1 MEIPNG
7 MPALETLADEMSRV
21 TSAPDDGTEDIGGIM
36 FQLELASRLGTRYAP
51 PIEKPEPRTVAKSS
65 DDQLM
70 KRVFGFTKKATRIEK
85 IPALIAGGGF
95 WIREFDENDS
105 LFACYFSVDGE
116 ANDGELI
123 V

>member
-1 MEIPNG
+1 MEMHI
-7 MPALETLADEMSRV
+7 PALESIENELTRI
-21 TSAPDDGTEDIGGIM
+21 TSEPDNGSESIDGIM
-36 FQLELASRLGTRYAP
+36 FQLELASRLGTGYAA

-70 KRVFGFTKKATRIEK
+70 KRVFGFSKKATRVET
-85 IPALIAGGGF
+85 IPAMVAGGGF